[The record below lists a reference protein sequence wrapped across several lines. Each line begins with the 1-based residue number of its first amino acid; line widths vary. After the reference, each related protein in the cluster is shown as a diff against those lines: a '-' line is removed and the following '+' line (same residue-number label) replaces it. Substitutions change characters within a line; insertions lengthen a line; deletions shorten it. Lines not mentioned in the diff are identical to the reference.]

1 MSIFDKLEKIQN
13 KPEHIRKRI
22 LTVSVVLIMILI
34 IFLWINDLKY
44 SLQNKESE
52 SPPGPFS
59 VFKEAILSSVSTLR
73 AEIK

>member
-1 MSIFDKLEKIQN
+1 MNIFDKLEKIQN

-22 LTVSVVLIMILI
+22 LAVSVVLIMGLI

-44 SLQNKESE
+44 SLKNGESE
-52 SPPGPFS
+52 APPGPFS
-59 VFKEAILSSVSTLR
+59 VFKEAILSSVNTLR